1 MLAMAEALL
10 DITLALLLLCM
21 AWGALFAPSLSA
33 AIGLFV
39 AFGLALSLIWARLGS
54 ADLALAEAAIGAGL
68 TGVLLLR
75 AARGKRLHR
84 IRGKS
89 SMDESI
95 SALDMRQLPAFLS
108 AILYLFLI
116 TVLLTF
122 SIYRDDFGPLQQQA
136 LVPELLAENMDA
148 SGVEHPVTAVLLNF
162 RAWDTLLELL
172 VLLLALLG
180 ARHLYPDDRKFSKSS
195 EQALPQAWPL
205 MLAWTRLLA
214 PLLVLTGGY
223 VLWRGAAAPGGAFQA
238 GALLAAA
245 AVLLR
250 LTGLLPPLRWSLW
263 PIRFLV
269 CVGALLFLS
278 IAALTAWQGQGWLT
292 YPPALSKNLII
303 IIELAATLSIA
314 ATLTLLVV
322 GEREDLQP

>member
-1 MLAMAEALL
+1 MLEGLL

-21 AWGALFAPSLSA
+21 AWGALFGPSLSA
-33 AIGLFV
+33 AIGHFV
-39 AFGLALSLIWARLGS
+39 AFGLVLSLIWARLGS
-54 ADLALAEAAIGAGL
+54 ADLAFAEAAIGAGL

-84 IRGKS
+84 VGGKS
-89 SMDESI
+89 TLDETI
-95 SALDMRQLPAFLS
+95 SALDLKQFPARIS

-116 TVLLTF
+116 TALLTV
-122 SIYRDDFGPLQQQA
+122 SIYRDGFSPVHQQA
-136 LVPELLAENMDA
+136 LVPELLVNNLDV
-148 SGVEHPVTAVLLNF
+148 SGVAHPVTAVLLNF

-180 ARHLYPDDRKFSKSS
+180 TRHLYPFSSAYSKSS
-195 EQALPQAWPL
+195 EQALPEAWPL
-205 MLAWTRLLA
+205 MQEWTRLLA

-223 VLWRGAAAPGGAFQA
+223 ILWRGESAPGGAFQA

-245 AVLLR
+245 AIILR
-250 LTGLLPPLRWSLW
+250 LTGLLPPLRWSFW

-269 CVGALLFLS
+269 CIGALLFIS
-278 IAALTAWQGQGWLT
+278 IAALTAWLGQGWLS
-292 YPPALSKNLII
+292 YPPAQTKNLII

-322 GEREDLQP
+322 GEREDLQS